1 MVLTGVEHHVVQGTK
16 VLLQCI
22 VYGARPA
29 AKVTWYNG
37 TEEMREDF
45 VSTNSAVKENHDN
58 RLAIINQLI
67 FLLIKRSDINEKPDA
82 KRRCSRVRIQ
92 PC

>member
-1 MVLTGVEHHVVQGTK
+1 MGNRIKVIRFSKFNSFCLLSVSVRPLKMVLTGVEHHVVEGTK

-37 TEEMREDF
+37 TEVMPEDF
-45 VSTNSAVKENHDN
+45 VTTDSAVKV
-58 RLAIINQLI
+58 IY
-67 FLLIKRSDINEKPDA
+67 FYYY
-82 KRRCSRVRIQ
+82 
-92 PC
+92 